1 MLDDITIK
9 HIRTGVQR
17 KRINEY
23 ARIAK
28 NLVYQRFVKVLPSDT
43 LENHFVSLLESQVI
57 QDFGQDGG
65 GVNFSDQVMCDSIF
79 INHVHKWG
87 GKWSEFKFKDTDKSG
102 VVGGEGFNLISE
114 ATVQSTQKAA
124 YYPQK
129 YAVMVLRNG
138 TSTSMNT
145 DNGNS
150 VKLVCYDSK
159 ALFAHD
165 HPYNFQKTS
174 LGTFDNY
181 LLGAPNTT
189 TGYPGFL
196 PLGGPFAKNSGT
208 GTWEYNATADVS
220 LEDAWT
226 NLWKMIEWIAT
237 LKMPDGVTPR
247 YLSPSNIVCSK
258 RLQKQVTTLLSA
270 KFIAMKA
277 GSGSTGGGSTDIE
290 GVIRALGFS
299 PPTILQELSAAPD
312 LAAHEEYDWYMQ
324 CEEDQNASEIGAIN
338 IGMNMPWNIKVFSDG
353 SGAGAASLELAI
365 DDSVVAIGKMRF
377 FIGVGQPQFIFK
389 SEAPRS

>member
-17 KRINEY
+17 KKTNEY
-23 ARIAK
+23 ARIAQK
-28 NLVYQRFVKVLPSDT
+28 LVYQRFVKVLPSDT
-43 LENHFVSLLESQVI
+43 LEQKFVSLLEAQVI
-57 QDFGQDGG
+57 EDFGQDGG
-65 GVNFSDQVMCDSIF
+65 GVKFSDQVLCENTYV
-79 INHVHKWG
+79 NHVHKWG
-87 GKWSEFKFKDTDKSG
+87 GKWSEFKFKDTDRSG
-102 VVGGEGFNLISE
+102 IVGGEGIQLIGE

-129 YAVMVLRNG
+129 YAVKTLRSG

-145 DNGNS
+145 DNGNA
-150 VKLVCYDSK
+150 VKLVCYDGK

-165 HPYNFQKTS
+165 HPYNFQKVG

-181 LLGAPNTT
+181 LVGAPVAN

-196 PLGGPFAKNSGT
+196 PLAGPFAKNAGT
-208 GTWEYNATADVS
+208 GTWEYSASASVS
-220 LEDAWT
+220 LEDAWD
-226 NLWKMIEWIAT
+226 NLWKMVEWVST

-247 YLSPSNIVCSK
+247 FLSPSNIICSK
-258 RLQKQVTTLLSA
+258 RLQKAVVTLLSA
-270 KFIAMKA
+270 KFISMK
-277 GSGSTGGGSTDIE
+277 SGSSGGGSTDIE
-290 GVIRALGFS
+290 GSIRALGFS
-299 PPTILQELSAAPD
+299 PPTILEELSAAPD
-312 LAAHEEYDWYMQ
+312 LATNEAYDWYIQ

-353 SGAGAASLELAI
+353 SSGGSASLELAI
-365 DDSVVAIGKMRF
+365 EDAVVAVGKMRF
-377 FIGVGQPQFIFK
+377 FIGVGQPQYIFK